1 MEPSVKA
8 INAEYETEVHFQKCY
23 GVISEIFEAH
33 DHLQALIPAAGFKFL
48 DLGCAPGGFS
58 SFLLDDPRCL
68 AGFGVT
74 LPSNCGGFPV
84 RVRDSRFFL
93 QQGDLFEIGP
103 TDLIASEINIV
114 VCDAQYLRNNISWDD
129 KYRGVRCRSKQHGV
143 WALLIKQFWLGLSR
157 LQAGGVLIFR
167 FGWRDPGPDDPATIW
182 YKKMTLRLFSVLI
195 DLFGQVK
202 EVKSDYYNALQSS
215 FYVCCS
221 NFNKSKFDERQVAK
235 LLGINFNYLI
245 STRIEDSNE
254 LDILAQADKIRTNEV
269 DIRISDML
277 DRIEKLRLI
286 NEGSRRWHAKKE
298 EEREDPR
305 AAVVLPTVPRGMSD
319 EDLAASMSVYGR
331 VLRVDRGNDRER
343 EVTVQFAVLEHA
355 NIAFAALQN
364 SGAFGEEIRQGVQA
378 KPVPRVAVAD
388 GASGPNSTAAAANG
402 VQPTQLHSSVR
413 NSADNAVA
421 RQVPK
426 GIGTPSGAAAAGT
439 VTDSGQSAND
449 STQKARATPPGFAPA
464 DRGTSCSSSKT
475 AGSTTS
481 AGSTNSVGRQRSGA
495 GTAATAPTKRATGG
509 PQQKAS
515 EARRQPVPQKM
526 NLHPVLQDHQ
536 AKTRELIAE
545 LLKSK

>member
-1 MEPSVKA
+1 VEDVR
-8 INAEYETEVHFQKCY
+8 
-23 GVISEIFEAH
+23 
-33 DHLQALIPAAGFKFL
+33 
-48 DLGCAPGGFS
+48 CA
-58 SFLLDDPRCL
+58 
-68 AGFGVT
+68 
-74 LPSNCGGFPV
+74 CGIK
-84 RVRDSRFFL
+84 RFFL

-221 NFNKSKFDERQVAK
+221 NFNRSKFDERQVAK

-245 STRIEDSNE
+245 STHIEDSNE
-254 LDILAQADKIRTNEV
+254 LDILAQADKISSNEV

-286 NEGSRRWHAKKE
+286 NEGSRRWHAKQE
-298 EEREDPR
+298 ELREDAR
-305 AAVVLPTVPRGMSD
+305 AAVVLPTVPKGMSD

-331 VLRVDRGNDRER
+331 VLRVNRGIDREQ

-355 NIAFAALQN
+355 NIARAALCN
-364 SGAFGEEIRQGVQA
+364 SGAFGEAIRQGVQGER
-378 KPVPRVAVAD
+378 VPHVGVVT
-388 GASGPNSTAAAANG
+388 GGSGPNTTAGAANG
-402 VQPTQLHSSVR
+402 VQSTQLDNSVR
-413 NSADNAVA
+413 NGADSAVP
-421 RQVPK
+421 RQVHN
-426 GIGTPSGAAAAGT
+426 GMGTPSGAADAGI
-439 VTDSGQSAND
+439 VTDAGQSAND
-449 STQKARATPPGFAPA
+449 STQKARATPPGFTPA
-464 DRGTSCSSSKT
+464 DRGNNLQVDSYGYTCQRGVTSCSSSKT
-475 AGSTTS
+475 SGSTTS
-481 AGSTNSVGRQRSGA
+481 AGSASSGGRHRSMA
-495 GTAATAPTKRATGG
+495 GTAAATAPTKRATGG

-515 EARRQPVPQKM
+515 ETRGQAVPPKM
-526 NLHPVLQDHQ
+526 SLHPALQDHQ
-536 AKTRELIAE
+536 AKTRELIE
-545 LLKSK
+545 YLLKSK